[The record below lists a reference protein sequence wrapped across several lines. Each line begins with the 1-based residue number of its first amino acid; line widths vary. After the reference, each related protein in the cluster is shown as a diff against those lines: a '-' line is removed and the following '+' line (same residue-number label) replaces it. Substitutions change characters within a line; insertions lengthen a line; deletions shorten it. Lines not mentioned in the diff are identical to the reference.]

1 MLNLKKIFNTKTD
14 ITERYVE
21 IFYVNKNKDLVKE
34 KIDLLSAKKD
44 MENEDW
50 SEIQKESLSRWVS
63 DKEND
68 FLCFFSDCSL
78 VNLLDV
84 DAVFLAD
91 NKDKL
96 MPLNGELY
104 IRDN

>member
-21 IFYVNKNKDLVKE
+21 LSYVNKNKDLVKE

-50 SEIQKESLSRWVS
+50 SDIQKESLSRWIA
-63 DKEND
+63 DKDND
-68 FLCFFSDCSL
+68 FLCFFSDCSP

-84 DAVFLAD
+84 DTVFLAD

-104 IRDN
+104 IYND